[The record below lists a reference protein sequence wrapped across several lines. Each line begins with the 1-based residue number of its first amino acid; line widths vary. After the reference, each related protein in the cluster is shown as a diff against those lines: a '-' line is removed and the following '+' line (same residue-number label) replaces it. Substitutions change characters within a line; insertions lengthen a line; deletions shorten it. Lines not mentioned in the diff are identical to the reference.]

1 MVRSDVMVSSWLS
14 AVWQV
19 LTMYIQAYDSI
30 VCRLFYCLLCRYVI
44 SRPFWHINSF
54 CCIFSSIIWVHVPC
68 NMCKPRKTNAT
79 LEQAQAKPTKHP
91 MISCGLISQILET
104 HFFDWWVAAMD
115 YFLYIV
121 IPPVFQE
128 KMKKQLNSAELKVKD
143 LELERAELIKVLCCT
158 VHVLE
163 VQDRK
168 GTSVLDLLTTIDYW
182 WQNIEY
188 LYDCMK
194 SDWNKGF

>member
-1 MVRSDVMVSSWLS
+1 
-14 AVWQV
+14 
-19 LTMYIQAYDSI
+19 
-30 VCRLFYCLLCRYVI
+30 
-44 SRPFWHINSF
+44 
-54 CCIFSSIIWVHVPC
+54 
-68 NMCKPRKTNAT
+68 
-79 LEQAQAKPTKHP
+79 
-91 MISCGLISQILET
+91 
-104 HFFDWWVAAMD
+104 MD
-115 YFLYIV
+115 YFLYTV

-182 WQNIEY
+182 
-188 LYDCMK
+188 
-194 SDWNKGF
+194 